1 MKKTLLI
8 SLAIA
13 GFTLTGCSY
22 ALEEVG
28 LFKTSDGLPK
38 VGAFQFA
45 DQKVSF
51 EVVASVSMRT
61 CLECHAT
68 GNRSMNTA
76 EKVLAQKDSILGA
89 VNKESM
95 PPRSSGYKPL
105 TACEKQIL
113 ETWIEDQTHNR
124 IEVQKVKDLPACAGL
139 EAPKAKPK
147 TDFKTLELSFE
158 NLKTEILAP
167 KCLSCHT
174 TETAKKTVL
183 EDLEHINA
191 KELIKE
197 TAEDS
202 LLYKIVVP
210 GMYKRFMPP
219 TRTGIAPLT
228 ADELDYLKRWIDS
241 GAKY

>member
-1 MKKTLLI
+1 MAVLGL
-8 SLAIA
+8 
-13 GFTLTGCSY
+13 TLTGCSY

-28 LFKTSDGLPK
+28 LFKTSDSLPRI
-38 VGAFQFA
+38 GAFQFA
-45 DQKVSF
+45 DQKISF
-51 EVVASVSMRT
+51 EVVTSFSMRT
-61 CLECHAT
+61 CMECHAT

-89 VNKESM
+89 INKESM
-95 PPRSSGYKPL
+95 PPRSGGYKPL

-113 ETWIEDQTHNR
+113 ETWIDDQLHNR
-124 IEVQKVKDLPACAGL
+124 LEVQKVKDLPACAGA

-147 TDFKTLELSFE
+147 TDFKTLEVSFE
-158 NLKTEILAP
+158 NLKTEILEP

-183 EDLEHINA
+183 EDVAHINEKGLL
-191 KELIKE
+191 KEK
-197 TAEDS
+197 AEDS
-202 LLYKIVVP
+202 ILYQITVP

-228 ADELDYLKRWIDS
+228 ADELDYMKRWIES
-241 GAKY
+241 GAR